1 MEPET
6 IQNLI
11 STTMY
16 EKRFGPYF
24 TEPVVAGL
32 SRVSCVDEF
41 SCLVLVDYWDS
52 VLSRSQAQ
60 EL

>member
-32 SRVSCVDEF
+32 NRVRVAVDILHCV
-41 SCLVLVDYWDS
+41 CDS
-52 VLSRSQAQ
+52 VLLDVR
-60 EL
+60 